1 MTNVTIVMKEKFIKH
16 VFDFLTSK
24 GFIQNE
30 NQWFKENVFQQPGA
44 SMIINGRQFQQPGSE
59 IKVTYKVIIETD
71 CAISNNDGTNEIPFS
86 IIYFSIK
93 QGDFDIDENG
103 IGVGFYFNE
112 LQEFDNIFSQIFH

>member
-1 MTNVTIVMKEKFIKH
+1 MINVVIVMKEKFIKH
-16 VFDFLTSK
+16 VFDFLTLK
-24 GFIQNE
+24 GFVQNE
-30 NQWFKENVFQQPGA
+30 NQWFKENIFQQPGA
-44 SMIINGRQFQQPGSE
+44 SMIINGQQFQQPGSE

-71 CAISNNDGTNEIPFS
+71 CTISNSDGTNEIPFS

>member
-1 MTNVTIVMKEKFIKH
+1 MKEKFIKH
-16 VFDFLTSK
+16 VFDFLTLK
-24 GFIQNE
+24 GFVQNE
-30 NQWFKENVFQQPGA
+30 NQWFKENIFQQPGA
-44 SMIINGRQFQQPGSE
+44 SMIINGQQFQQPGSE

-71 CAISNNDGTNEIPFS
+71 CTISNNDGTNEIPFS